1 MRLPSLLLI
10 SFVAVVPS
18 SARAQAPGGVEV
30 SCDVE
35 RRAFAHAIR
44 GQSDV
49 VFRLWDHAEAGVQ
62 CGADYHVALDR
73 VVLLKAYTPGRTR
86 GVMRLSTVLGSD
98 QVPFALCADVSGWLE
113 AQVGEETFDCD
124 ASSASRRHRRELSS
138 APFAVTVK
146 NDSSVSAAA
155 STGTAGLFDVRA
167 YGAVGDGL
175 VDDTAAILTAKA
187 AADPIC
193 GQLYFP
199 PGTYLTTGL
208 VFADSCVSLVGA
220 GGTSDVLSARPDF
233 QKVASKLK
241 SVTNAPVITYTMSV
255 RHNGADAGRWAIIRD
270 LGILGAATAGPNQH
284 CIQVDNR
291 GVTLVNVTATYC
303 GGHGFYFTDSVATKG
318 YNLHAWRN
326 TGDGFHFDD
335 ASTVA
340 GDGSVNFNSF
350 FGGASVSNGGNGVT
364 VVHGT
369 GEIFDGFDFEA
380 NAGWGIDLRGAGGER
395 PASGCRFSSTWDE
408 ANLGGSVLF
417 EAGSRYNVVDFLRY
431 SSGSPNDGGL
441 GNVVWGVDARG
452 DSPALVHQFAGFG
465 LNRYVDRMSGS
476 NVALDFGVGSFL
488 ELTLTGN
495 VTGGTTFAHVKDG
508 QIIVL
513 ALLQDAAG
521 NRTFTWPTNV
531 HCSGGCPALS
541 AAPHARDVFTFYFD
555 GSSFWEVARSVDLL

>member
-1 MRLPSLLLI
+1 VNVETDAIADRDGNVCDAVGEFLLPLVDQPGAFEVEHKLLPGT
-10 SFVAVVPS
+10 AERGVVGFAS
-18 SARAQAPGGVEV
+18 EVVDGAASDGWSARHLGDTVGSLCARFRRLFESRQNVRHRWDVRGT
-30 SCDVE
+30 CDVLLDGTRE
-35 RRAFAHAIR
+35 RR
-44 GQSDV
+44 V
-49 VFRLWDHAEAGVQ
+49 AG
-62 CGADYHVALDR
+62 
-73 VVLLKAYTPGRTR
+73 KA
-86 GVMRLSTVLGSD
+86 LGSD
-98 QVPFALCADVSGWLE
+98 LVQQRLIVAERFVPEDVGVAEFDKYRADVLVLS
-113 AQVGEETFDCD
+113 FD
-124 ASSASRRHRRELSS
+124 R
-138 APFAVTVK
+138 
-146 NDSSVSAAA
+146 
-155 STGTAGLFDVRA
+155 
-167 YGAVGDGL
+167 AVGPL
-175 VDDTAAILTAKA
+175 A
-187 AADPIC
+187 
-193 GQLYFP
+193 Q
-199 PGTYLTTGL
+199 
-208 VFADSCVSLVGA
+208 
-220 GGTSDVLSARPDF
+220 LSAERSAVGRF
-233 QKVASKLK
+233 
-241 SVTNAPVITYTMSV
+241 VIFL
-255 RHNGADAGRWAIIRD
+255 AAQ
-270 LGILGAATAGPNQH
+270 LGAEH
-284 CIQVDNR
+284 VQV
-291 GVTLVNVTATYC
+291 V
-303 GGHGFYFTDSVATKG
+303 GH
-318 YNLHAWRN
+318 
-326 TGDGFHFDD
+326 
-335 ASTVA
+335 
-340 GDGSVNFNSF
+340 
-350 FGGASVSNGGNGVT
+350 
-364 VVHGT
+364 
-369 GEIFDGFDFEA
+369 DGFDFEA